1 MRKRH
6 CPLLRRIEERGEI
19 FFGDLIKGV
28 YFSDDEQVQA
38 RLEDYRERGM
48 IECKGKRLTEITVI
62 KVRRK
67 KRGKIRGNRPI
78 NKNGVSN
85 FG

>member
-28 YFSDDEQVQA
+28 YFSDDEQVRV

-48 IECKGKRLTEITVI
+48 IDYKGKRITEITVI
-62 KVRRK
+62 KARRK
-67 KRGKIRGNRPI
+67 KRGKIRGDRPI
-78 NKNGVSN
+78 NKNRISH